1 MIEGVSLALIA
12 AVVYGFLGIVFEIAG
27 KRKYKVWDV
36 ILVKQVAGFLIGFL
50 CTVVLQVPFLD
61 LRLLKLGLI
70 GAVAYVVTLAA
81 YLVAS
86 REKTIAANWTIVN
99 LSVVVPIL
107 LSVVWFGDAFTLM
120 KALGGILTVAS
131 IVIIGG
137 ASGSGPS
144 QKKASYHWVAHI
156 TLAFLLN
163 GVLVILFRFVPP
175 GEGTSFTMYFY
186 GISALLVVPY
196 KLLVDRTWS
205 PPKGLV
211 GISVAGAVTHW
222 SGIML
227 TIAALGQVSKVSKET
242 GVIVYPITNGLVIP
256 IGVILGVILLKQHL
270 NRRTGIGVA
279 VGVVA
284 LICLFIT

>member
-1 MIEGVSLALIA
+1 MIEGILLALAA
-12 AVVYGFLGIVFEIAG
+12 AVVYGFLGVAFEVAG
-27 KRKYKVWDV
+27 KRKYKIWDV
-36 ILVKQVAGFLIGFL
+36 ILVKQLAGFLIGLL
-50 CTVVLQVPFLD
+50 CTVALRVPFLD

-70 GAVAYVVTLAA
+70 GALAYVVTLSA

-86 REKTIAANWTIVN
+86 REKTIATNWTIVN

-120 KALGGILTVAS
+120 KALGGILTIVS

-137 ASGSGPS
+137 ASGSGAS
-144 QKKASYHWVAHI
+144 QEKTSYHWVAYI

-175 GEGTSFTMYFY
+175 GEGTAFTMYFY
-186 GISALLVVPY
+186 GISVLLVVPY

-205 PPKGLV
+205 PPKGLIS
-211 GISVAGAVTHW
+211 ISVAGAVTHW

-227 TIAALGQVSKVSKET
+227 TIAALARVSQVSKQT

-284 LICLFIT
+284 LVCLFVT

>member
-1 MIEGVSLALIA
+1 MIEGILLALSA
-12 AVVYGFLGIVFEIAG
+12 AVVYGFLGVAFEVAG
-27 KRKYKVWDV
+27 KRKYKIWDV
-36 ILVKQVAGFLIGFL
+36 ILVKQLTGFLIGLL
-50 CTVVLQVPFLD
+50 CTVALRNPFFD
-61 LRLLKLGLI
+61 VRLLKLGLI
-70 GAVAYVVTLAA
+70 GAVAYVITLAA

-107 LSVVWFGDAFTLM
+107 LSVVWFGDAFTVM
-120 KALGGILTVAS
+120 KALGGILTIAS

-137 ASGSGPS
+137 ASGAGPS
-144 QKKASYHWVAHI
+144 EKKTSYHWIAYI

-186 GISALLVVPY
+186 GISAILVVPY
-196 KLLVDRTWS
+196 KLLVERTWS

-227 TIAALGQVSKVSKET
+227 TIAALARVSQVSKQT

-270 NRRTGIGVA
+270 NRRTGLGVA
-279 VGVVA
+279 IGVVA
-284 LICLFIT
+284 LVCLFIT

>member
-1 MIEGVSLALIA
+1 MIEGVLLALSA
-12 AVVYGFLGIVFEIAG
+12 AVVYGFLGVAFEVAG
-27 KRKYKVWDV
+27 KRKYKIWDV
-36 ILVKQVAGFLIGFL
+36 ILVKQSTGFLVGLL
-50 CTVVLQVPFLD
+50 CTVALRVPFFD

-70 GAVAYVVTLAA
+70 GAIAYVVTLAA

-131 IVIIGG
+131 IVIIGA
-137 ASGSGPS
+137 ASGSGSS
-144 QKKASYHWVAHI
+144 QKKASYQWVAFI

-175 GEGTSFTMYFY
+175 GEGTAFTMYFY
-186 GISALLVVPY
+186 GISALLVAPY
-196 KLLVDRTWS
+196 KLLVDRSWS

-211 GISVAGAVTHW
+211 SISVAGAVTHW

-227 TIAALGQVSKVSKET
+227 TIAALARVSQVSKQT

-284 LICLFIT
+284 LVCLFIT